1 MRKRAKRCKIIILVP
16 FKIDRLSGV
25 LKTTGRLDYDKG
37 RKAYTFKICTSET
50 NKKSHACA
58 TGNGIVVVFVKDKND
73 NPPVFSQDVYRH
85 SVSSVFP
92 VGTTV
97 ATPFAYDSVD
107 TLDSNYSYAI
117 LKTDRVLKTD
127 HVLKTD
133 QVLYVDIGK
142 KTGVVT
148 LNENF
153 ENIPENEVY
162 LEYMLVATDNDNKKL
177 VAKATLSIKVYFHPG
192 AKKTPGKS
200 NNISVKYLRSED
212 QDHLGR
218 NNSRCCCLVPCNSS
232 INSNNRNKNSYFP

>member
-1 MRKRAKRCKIIILVP
+1 MCGRAKHCVIIILVP
-16 FKIDRLSGV
+16 FKIDRVSGV
-25 LKTTGRLDYDKG
+25 LKTAGRLDYDKG
-37 RKAYTFKICTSET
+37 KKAYTFKICTSET
-50 NKKSHACA
+50 NKKSQACA

-92 VGTTV
+92 AGTTV

-107 TLDSNYSYAI
+107 TLDSSSSYAI
-117 LKTDRVLKTD
+117 LKSD

-133 QVLYVDIGK
+133 QVLYVDIDK

-162 LEYMLVATDNDNKKL
+162 LEYTLVATDNDNKKL

-212 QDHLGR
+212 QDHLDR
-218 NNSRCCCLVPCNSS
+218 NNSGCCCLVPCNNRN
-232 INSNNRNKNSYFP
+232 NSNNTNSRNKNTYFP